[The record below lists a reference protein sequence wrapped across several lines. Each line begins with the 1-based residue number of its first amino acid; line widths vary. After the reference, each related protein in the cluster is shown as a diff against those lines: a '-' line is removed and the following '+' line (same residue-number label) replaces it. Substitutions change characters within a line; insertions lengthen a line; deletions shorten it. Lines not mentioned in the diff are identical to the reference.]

1 MVSAALNIS
10 TRTPQGCCLSPG
22 LFSFYTHDCSFTH
35 KLSSIFTFAD
45 DTTIPGLIKGN
56 NESHQ
61 RQLVDETLA
70 YEGGNSLVLNT
81 DKTKELIL
89 DFRKK
94 APPPQPLWIKG
105 AVVER
110 VDSFSFLGLHVTNN
124 LSWSENT

>member
-1 MVSAALNIS
+1 M
-10 TRTPQGCCLSPG
+10 
-22 LFSFYTHDCSFTH
+22 
-35 KLSSIFTFAD
+35 
-45 DTTIPGLIKGN
+45 
-56 NESHQ
+56 
-61 RQLVDETLA
+61 DETLA
-70 YEGGNSLVLNT
+70 YEEGNSLVLKT

-110 VDSFSFLGLHVTNN
+110 VDSFSFLGLHVTND